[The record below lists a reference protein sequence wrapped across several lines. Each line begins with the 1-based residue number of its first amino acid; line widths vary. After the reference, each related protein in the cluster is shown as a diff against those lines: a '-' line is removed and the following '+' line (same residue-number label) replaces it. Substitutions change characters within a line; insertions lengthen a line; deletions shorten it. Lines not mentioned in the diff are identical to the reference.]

1 MIEADYRWEDALRS
15 DEEFRNRQSDIPDH
29 VVDSLAGQN
38 MLADLRISELLDT
51 TAKLLDR
58 AFRNPAAM
66 AEEGAQLAR
75 ERPASKDRVSADE
88 LTHRVSGFS
97 RRIYG
102 SRGCTGPSSRC
113 HRHSS
118 RGRRMPPAHCA
129 CSGAG
134 LAKDPRCLLIQSADE
149 N

>member
-1 MIEADYRWEDALRS
+1 
-15 DEEFRNRQSDIPDH
+15 
-29 VVDSLAGQN
+29 

-97 RRIYG
+97 STNLRK
-102 SRGCTGPSSRC
+102 SRLYWAVIPVPS
-113 HRHSS
+113 
-118 RGRRMPPAHCA
+118 AF
-129 CSGAG
+129 
-134 LAKDPRCLLIQSADE
+134 Q
-149 N
+149 